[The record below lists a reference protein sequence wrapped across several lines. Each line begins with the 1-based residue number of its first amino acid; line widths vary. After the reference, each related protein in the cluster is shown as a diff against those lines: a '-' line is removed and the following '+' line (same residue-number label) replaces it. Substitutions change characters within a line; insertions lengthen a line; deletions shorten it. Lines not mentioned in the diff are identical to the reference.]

1 MKKLLYA
8 FGLLGIM
15 SCNNAADK
23 SSTTTSASDS
33 SSAVN
38 KTDTSSSTSS
48 SDWVSLFDGQSLSGW
63 HTYGRNTVGA
73 AWKVDSGAIH
83 LTSPKAMKE
92 FQNSEGGDIVTNND
106 YENFD
111 LKLEWKISPK
121 GNSGIIFLVNEDT
134 SKYKYTWNTGP
145 EMQVLDNNGHPDGK
159 IKKHRA
165 GDLYDLISSSSEPV
179 KPVSEWNQAEIKL
192 DHGKLDLFLNGV
204 NVVST
209 TMWDDNWNKMV
220 AGSKFKPKEMPGFTK
235 YHSGKIALQDHGNE
249 VWYRNIQIK
258 KL

>member
-8 FGLLGIM
+8 FSVLGIV

-23 SSTTTSASDS
+23 GSSASDTSSAAGKTDTAAS
-33 SSAVN
+33 SSAAPSASEW
-38 KTDTSSSTSS
+38 T
-48 SDWVSLFDGQSLSGW
+48 SLFDGKTLNGW
-63 HTYGRNTVGA
+63 HTYGRTTVGS
-73 AWKVDSGAIH
+73 AWHVDSGAIH
-83 LTSPKAMKE
+83 LTAPKEMKTY
-92 FQNSEGGDIVTNND
+92 QNKEGGDIVTND
-106 YENFD
+106 SYENFD

-134 SKYKYTWNTGP
+134 AKYKETWNTGL

-165 GDLYDLISSSSEPV
+165 GDLYDLISSSTEPV
-179 KPVSEWNQAEIKL
+179 KPVGQWNQAEIKV
-192 DHGKLDLFLNGV
+192 DHGKLDLSLNGT

-209 TMWDDNWNKMV
+209 TLWDDNWNKLV
-220 AGSKFKPKEMPGFTK
+220 AGSKFKDMPGFAK
-235 YHSGKIALQDHGNE
+235 SHSGKIALQDNGNE